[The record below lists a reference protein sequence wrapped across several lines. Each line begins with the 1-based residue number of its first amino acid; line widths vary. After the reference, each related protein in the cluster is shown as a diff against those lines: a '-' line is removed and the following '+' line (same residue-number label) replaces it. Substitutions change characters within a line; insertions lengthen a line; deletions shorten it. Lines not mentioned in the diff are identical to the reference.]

1 MYVISKYYWFLMSM
15 TYARNENR
23 MKKAWKD
30 PTIKSSDITPE
41 ALYKRRRDFLKISAL
56 VVGGVALTAC
66 GVNKQVNAEKTPA
79 VTVQN
84 APTLVVKN
92 STDELGGAL
101 TSFKDITHY
110 NNFYE
115 FSLGKEQVAMLAPKF
130 KPSPWQVDVGG
141 LVRNKKTYSIE
152 DIRANFPREE
162 RVYRMRCVE
171 GWSMVI
177 PWLGFPL
184 ANLLKEVEPTSDA
197 KFVKFTT
204 VMRPDEMPGQLDT
217 SFPWPYEEGLRL
229 DEAMNDLTL
238 LSTGLYGTELF
249 NQNGAPIR
257 LVVPWKYGF
266 KSIKSIV
273 KIELVSEQPQ
283 TLWSMVGPS
292 EYGFYSN
299 VNPNKPHPRWD
310 QDTERRIGETTR
322 RKTLMFNGYEKEV
335 AQLYAGMDLN
345 INY

>member
-1 MYVISKYYWFLMSM
+1 
-15 TYARNENR
+15 
-23 MKKAWKD
+23 MKKIWND
-30 PTIKSSDITPE
+30 PSIKSSEITPE
-41 ALYKRRRDFLKISAL
+41 DIYKRRRDFLKLGAVAL
-56 VVGGVALTAC
+56 GGVLLSAC
-66 GVNKQVNAEKTPA
+66 GGDRNLAATDVPTTSLKATPA
-79 VTVQN
+79 ISTMG
-84 APTLVVKN
+84 
-92 STDELGGAL
+92 STDELGDAL

-115 FSLGKEQVAMLAPKF
+115 FSLGKEQVAMVAPKF
-130 KPSPWQVDVGG
+130 KSTPWQVEVGG
-141 LVRNKKTYSIE
+141 LVNNPMTYQLE
-152 DIRANFPREE
+152 DILKKFPRQE
-162 RVYRMRCVE
+162 RVYRLRCVE

-184 ANLLKEVEPTSDA
+184 ADLLKEVEPTGAA

-229 DEAMNDLTL
+229 DEAMNELTL

-273 KIELVSEQPQ
+273 KIELVSDQPQ
-283 TLWSMVGPS
+283 TLWSMVGPN

-310 QDTERRIGETTR
+310 QDTERRIGESKR
-322 RKTLMFNGYEKEV
+322 RKTLMFNGYEKQV
-335 AQLYAGMDLN
+335 ASLYTGMDLN

>member
-1 MYVISKYYWFLMSM
+1 
-15 TYARNENR
+15 
-23 MKKAWKD
+23 MKKIWND
-30 PTIKSSDITPE
+30 PSIKSSEITPE
-41 ALYKRRRDFLKISAL
+41 EIYKRRRDFLKLGAVTL
-56 VVGGVALTAC
+56 GGVLLSAC
-66 GVNKQVNAEKTPA
+66 GVDQNLDATVVPSTSVKPTPVISA
-79 VTVQN
+79 
-84 APTLVVKN
+84 KG
-92 STDELGGAL
+92 STDELGDAL
-101 TSFKDITHY
+101 TSFDDITHY
-110 NNFYE
+110 NNYYE
-115 FSLGKEQVAMLAPKF
+115 FSLGKEKVAMLAPKF
-130 KPSPWQVDVGG
+130 KSTPWQVEVNG
-141 LVRNKKTYSIE
+141 LVKNPKTFGLE
-152 DIRANFPREE
+152 DILTKFPREE

-184 ANLLKEVEPTSDA
+184 ADLLMEVEPTSDA

-204 VMRPDEMPGQLDT
+204 VMRPDEMPGQQDN

-229 DEAMNDLTL
+229 DEAMNELTI

-273 KIELVSEQPQ
+273 KVELVSDQPQ
-283 TLWSMVGPS
+283 TLWSMVGPN

-310 QDTERRIGETTR
+310 QDTERRIGESKR
-322 RKTLMFNGYEKEV
+322 RKTLMFNGYEKQV
-335 AQLYAGMDLN
+335 ASLYTGMDLN
-345 INY
+345 IYY

>member
-1 MYVISKYYWFLMSM
+1 V
-15 TYARNENR
+15 
-23 MKKAWKD
+23 KKLWKD
-30 PTIKSSDITPE
+30 PSIKSSDITPE
-41 ALYKRRRDFLKISAL
+41 ALYKRRRDFLKLGALLVGSA
-56 VVGGVALTAC
+56 ALTAC
-66 GVNKQVNAEKTPA
+66 GVNSQADSVKTPA
-79 VTVQN
+79 ETLQKV
-84 APTLVVKN
+84 PTLAVKN
-92 STDELGGAL
+92 STDELGDAL

-130 KPSPWQVDVGG
+130 KPTPWQVNVGG
-141 LVRNKKTYSIE
+141 LVNKPAVYGLE
-152 DIRANFPREE
+152 DILKKFPRQE
-162 RVYRMRCVE
+162 RVYRLRCVE

-184 ANLLKEVEPTSDA
+184 ADLLKEAEPTGDA
-197 KFVKFTT
+197 KFVRFVT
-204 VMRPDEMPGQLDT
+204 VMRPEEMPGQQDP

-273 KIELVSEQPQ
+273 KIELVSEQPK
-283 TLWSMVGPS
+283 TLWSMVGPN

-310 QDTERRIGETTR
+310 QDTERRIGETKR

-335 AQLYAGMDLN
+335 ASLYTGMDLN